1 MKRFLCG
8 IALTG
13 LVLSLTAGVAHAQL
27 GNMPVFFSPA
37 FGTGVGVYG
46 DFGIGLNDDAKLSDP
61 VTGAIIG
68 DAPVAF
74 GGHVILGLSK
84 FQIMGG
90 VSYVDPK
97 DTTGT
102 PLDKELTYGG
112 NVALTLFRTPAS
124 MIVVNVQAGAGYAKF
139 GEVGSEVKQWN
150 FPIGVGIALDL
161 PVVGWFVEPWVAP
174 RVHIYST
181 SGDLLTDSQTDVGFG
196 VSGGVNFNLLLGI
209 GAWAALDW
217 QSVKFDDTPGAES
230 VKPLVLGAGLSWK
243 FSVPG
248 LGVAGGLVGG

>member
-13 LVLSLTAGVAHAQL
+13 LALSLTAGVAHAQL
-27 GNMPVFFSPA
+27 GTMPVFFSPA

-46 DFGIGLNDDAKLSDP
+46 DFGTGLNDDAKFPDGNS
-61 VTGAIIG
+61 
-68 DAPVAF
+68 PVAF
-74 GGHVILGLSK
+74 GGHIILGLSK

-97 DTTGT
+97 DTTAT
-102 PLDKELTYGG
+102 PLGKELTYGG
-112 NVALTLFRTPAS
+112 NVALTIYQL
-124 MIVVNVQAGAGYAKF
+124 
-139 GEVGSEVKQWN
+139 KQWN
-150 FPIGVGIALDL
+150 FPIGIGIALDL

-174 RVHIYST
+174 RVHIFST
-181 SGDLLTDSQTDVGFG
+181 SGDLLTESQTDVGFG

-217 QSVKFDDTPGAES
+217 LTVTPGDATES
-230 VKPLVLGAGLSWK
+230 VKPLILGAGLSWK